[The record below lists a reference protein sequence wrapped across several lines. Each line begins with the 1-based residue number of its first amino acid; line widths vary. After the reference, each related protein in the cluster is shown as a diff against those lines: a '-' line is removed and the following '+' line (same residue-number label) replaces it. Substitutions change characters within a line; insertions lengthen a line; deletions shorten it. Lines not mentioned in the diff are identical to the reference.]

1 MFGNNHYD
9 WIRTRSGVEKRKAH
23 RVGRSSTAVT
33 LPHEWV
39 TRNGIS
45 PGDDLHI
52 HESDE
57 TTLVL
62 TTAGEISTAGSQ
74 KIFEIRTNTP
84 PAHLK
89 RLLIGTYLVGANDVT
104 FTCLDGPLLAA
115 QLEALNESVGRL
127 TGFLVVEQSDA
138 HFNVHNYLEPTGTLF
153 SEHLRQLLSTT
164 TRMVHMVPRLL
175 ANPGGSEMCRVLST
189 LGDQSDMLY
198 YLTVRI
204 LLMSLSNRRL
214 MIDLGLDSP
223 QEVVGGRLI
232 AKSLEEICDRIE
244 VLARLVDG
252 CDENE
257 WEIDAELAKGLEG
270 RINHICDLI
279 EVSVEGYFSGS
290 VALPDSALQELYD
303 LEQSGD
309 GPLLAYIAEQEV
321 PRIASTI
328 TGARSLIQEIGR
340 LTRVISEVAMN
351 NSLRRS

>member
-1 MFGNNHYD
+1 MG
-9 WIRTRSGVEKRKAH
+9 KRKAH

-39 TRNGIS
+39 KRNGIN

-57 TTLVL
+57 STLIL
-62 TTAGEISTAGSQ
+62 TTAREISTVGSH
-74 KIFEIRTNTP
+74 KIFEIRSNTP
-84 PAHLK
+84 PDHLK
-89 RLLIGTYLVGANDVT
+89 RLLIGTYLVGANRVT
-104 FTCLDGPLLAA
+104 FTSLDGPLLAV
-115 QLEALNESVGRL
+115 QLEALNESGGRL
-127 TGFLVVEQSDA
+127 TGFLVTEQSDED
-138 HFNVHNYLEPTGTLF
+138 FSVQNYLEPTGTLF
-153 SEHLRQLLSTT
+153 SEHLQQLLSTT
-164 TRMVHMVPRLL
+164 TRMVRMVPRLM

-204 LLMSLSNRRL
+204 LLMSLSKRRL

-244 VLARLVDG
+244 SLARLVEG
-252 CDENE
+252 CDEKK
-257 WEIDAELAKGLEG
+257 WVIDEELSAGLDA

-290 VALPDSALQELYD
+290 VSLPDSALQELYD
-303 LEQSGD
+303 LERSGD
-309 GPLLAYIAEQEV
+309 GPLLSYIGEQEN
-321 PRIASTI
+321 PSTAA
-328 TGARSLIQEIGR
+328 TLSAARSLIQEMGR

-351 NSLRRS
+351 NSLRRT